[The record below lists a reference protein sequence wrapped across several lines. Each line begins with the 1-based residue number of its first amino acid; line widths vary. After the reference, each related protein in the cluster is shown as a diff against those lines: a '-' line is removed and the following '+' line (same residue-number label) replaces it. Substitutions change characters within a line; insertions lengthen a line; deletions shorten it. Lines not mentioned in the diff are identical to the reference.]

1 MVYIKRKSCCITTPS
16 PWAAKKG
23 LMGGYFCF
31 NMGFFVVSFFSFVG
45 STVAGFVECI
55 SAVQFLKVGVFLLYM
70 ILRMPTKKL
79 LKKCK
84 IHIPKLRKT
93 YIATY
98 SVQVVLF
105 IVNLAMA
112 ILGTL
117 NQEGKNGF
125 DECSNITYDIGGV
138 VAGVLFLVSIIMSL
152 VLETVS
158 MNKFMQKVKEENM
171 IKNGGQNGGGYN
183 GGHGHNKYY
192 TNYNGAPGGNVVTN
206 AQIYAGPN
214 PNMPPGQYGNGY
226 YQQPGMPYQ
235 QAQVPKS
242 ATADMG
248 MGYNAGQPYNA
259 EIQQYYAN
267 PAPQGVNVYA
277 APNIEPPTVQEP
289 QVQAGVAVNVEPPS
303 VKSETD
309 IEIIEK
315 NNS

>member
-1 MVYIKRKSCCITTPS
+1 MVYIKRNSCCITTPS
-16 PWAAKKG
+16 PWAVKND
-23 LMGGYFCF
+23 LMGGYFF
-31 NMGFFVVSFFSFVG
+31 FTMGFCTISFFSYVA
-45 STVAGFVECI
+45 STVAGFVACI

-84 IHIPKLRKT
+84 KHIPKLRKS

-105 IVNLAMA
+105 VINLVMA

-117 NQEGKNGF
+117 NQEGKNEYG
-125 DECSNITYDIGGV
+125 ECEDYTYDIGGV
-138 VAGVLFLVSIIMSL
+138 VAGVLFLASIIMSL
-152 VLETVS
+152 VLETGS
-158 MNKFMQKVKEENM
+158 MNKFMQKVREENM
-171 IKNGGQNGGGYN
+171 IKNGGQNGGN
-183 GGHGHNKYY
+183 GHNGYY

-235 QAQVPKS
+235 QGQVPMG

-248 MGYNAGQPYNA
+248 MRYNAGQPYNP
-259 EIQQYYAN
+259 ETQQFNAN
-267 PAPQGVNVYA
+267 PAPQGVRSTLWGEKTQREVDN
-277 APNIEPPTVQEP
+277 NI
-289 QVQAGVAVNVEPPS
+289 
-303 VKSETD
+303 KY
-309 IEIIEK
+309 I
-315 NNS
+315 